1 MSNKKKSSKKI
12 EKIPEKTS
20 EEDKRALIHKGL
32 NRAKGFWSDFKNFA
46 MKGNAVD
53 LAIGIVI
60 GSAFT
65 AIVNSLVKDVIM
77 PIFGRVTSNL
87 DFSNIFINISDK
99 YYATLAEAESAG
111 AAVIKIGSFINAMIS
126 FFIVALALYFIL
138 KVLFRQQ
145 KKKEIKEK
153 TKKCPE
159 CFEVIHL
166 KAKRCK
172 YCTTVL

>member
-1 MSNKKKSSKKI
+1 MAKKKI
-12 EKIPEKTS
+12 EKTDEEKA
-20 EEDKRALIHKGL
+20 EKDLLHGGFDKAR
-32 NRAKGFWSDFKNFA
+32 GFWSDFKNFA

-65 AIVNSLVKDVIM
+65 AIVNSLVKDIIM

-87 DFSNIFINISDK
+87 DFSNIFINISSK
-99 YYATLAEAESAG
+99 YYETLSEAEAAG
-111 AAVIKIGSFINAMIS
+111 AAVIKIGAFINAMIT
-126 FFIVALALYFIL
+126 FFIVAFALFLIL

-145 KKKEIKEK
+145 KKKEEVKEK
-153 TKKCPE
+153 TQTCPE
-159 CFEVIHL
+159 CLEKINL

-172 YCTTVL
+172 FCTAVQASK

>member
-1 MSNKKKSSKKI
+1 MSTKKLKSTKKTEQNKL
-12 EKIPEKTS
+12 S
-20 EEDKRALIHKGL
+20 EEDKNDFIHEGL

-65 AIVNSLVKDVIM
+65 AIVNSLVKDIIM
-77 PIFGRVTSNL
+77 PVFGRLTSNL
-87 DFSNIFINISDK
+87 DFSNIFINLSDT
-99 YYATLAEAESAG
+99 YYETLADAEAAG
-111 AAVIKIGSFINAMIS
+111 AAVVKIGSFINAMIS
-126 FFIVALALYFIL
+126 FFIVTLALYFIL
-138 KVLFRQQ
+138 KILFRQQ

-159 CFEVIHL
+159 CFESIHL